1 MGEEQT
7 PPAAPERRRETRRP
21 CAPGRELVML
31 ALPGPEFLW
40 GRAVNAS
47 AQGVAL
53 LLGRA
58 LPVGVA
64 ASLLNTRAP
73 PGTRLVSRVR
83 VARVDAWPHGDG
95 WLVGCEFLEPL
106 TEVEVRSF
114 VPDPGGRKDAGPRL
128 NGSR

>member
-1 MGEEQT
+1 MAEEQT
-7 PPAAPERRRETRRP
+7 PPAAPERRREPRRP
-21 CAPGRELVML
+21 CAAGRELLML

-58 LPVGVA
+58 LPVGA
-64 ASLLNTRAP
+64 AGSLLNTRAP
-73 PGTRLVSRVR
+73 PGGRPVSRVR
-83 VARVDAWPHGDG
+83 VARVSPGPYEDS

-106 TEVEVRSF
+106 TEAEARSL
-114 VPDPGGRKDAGPRL
+114 VPDPGGRRD
-128 NGSR
+128 